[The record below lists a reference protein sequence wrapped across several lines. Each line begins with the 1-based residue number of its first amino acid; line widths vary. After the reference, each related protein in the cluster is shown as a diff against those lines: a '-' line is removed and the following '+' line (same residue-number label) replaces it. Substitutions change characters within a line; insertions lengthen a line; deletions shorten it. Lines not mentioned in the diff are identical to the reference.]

1 MRIAE
6 TIKWLSIFQPPEPHP
21 GWNNTLLARNFQ
33 PLCPQ
38 LESERNPYEESTS
51 PIYSNTA
58 ATQTSED
65 CLFVN
70 IWAPENGFRDGDLPV
85 VAVVTGEDMAFDWLS
100 NRPTGLDL
108 AAEGM
113 VVVTIQYRTNIF
125 GFLALP
131 DSGNFGLLDQILALQ
146 WIRNNIKRFGGDPG
160 KVSFLGHGTTG
171 AAAAMIHLTSKLS
184 ADLFSSAIIMSGTIF
199 SSYSFQPR
207 NGSEFYLGPSRKII
221 VNLACD
227 ASDIR
232 FIFACLRR
240 KSTSDL
246 LRAFENVYQV
256 GNYTQLLGPV
266 LDNRVITEEPRLL
279 IQSGEYKQVP
289 IIMGICNQ
297 EGASI
302 KENWIAFAKQ
312 GPKVLKEFIDSS
324 VIPNI
329 LEHNSFS
336 HGVKQ
341 IRETIEWKY
350 FEEIPKTIPYYM
362 NALQTLVTETHFE
375 IPFFETIEIIARS
388 RERKS
393 APANFYVYSYQ
404 QTTPIDMKGR
414 VNYFGGAS
422 HGSDLVALLGP
433 SLLQQIARRRLT
445 QSEDAITKKLKQ
457 HFGDF
462 IKFQ

>member
-1 MRIAE
+1 M
-6 TIKWLSIFQPPEPHP
+6 
-21 GWNNTLLARNFQ
+21 
-33 PLCPQ
+33 
-38 LESERNPYEESTS
+38 
-51 PIYSNTA
+51 
-58 ATQTSED
+58 
-65 CLFVN
+65 FVN